1 MRAASPCSWSNRTS
15 TRRWRSRTTA
25 TCCRRAAWWRP
36 GGRTSSLTGRKYA
49 KPISGRT
56 SLALRRD
63 DRIAR
68 AIYSSHVHRRP
79 DIVAGRAVGGDA
91 VVARMKNGTTD
102 AVFEVKANSLQ
113 TPSLE
118 IALPGAETPSAAT
131 RACPACGGARN
142 HAHRFIT
149 NGCDI
154 LQCESC
160 GLGRTETSGFDP
172 ATYYTK
178 DYFSGRHA
186 DGYSDYLG
194 AEPVLRREFAHSV
207 DFIRT
212 YRRSG
217 KLLELGAAYGFFLME
232 AARHFDVAGIELAVD
247 AVEHGRRAGLNVV
260 QGMADEA
267 TLRQFSHMDVI
278 VLFDVIEH
286 LPDPR
291 ETLALCHRQLT
302 PGGIVVIT
310 TGDFGSTL
318 ARLAGV
324 RWRLMTPPQHLW
336 FFTQE
341 SMRRMSQGL
350 GFSLEHA
357 DHPWKIV
364 PASLV
369 VFQLRRMLGL
379 RSAGI
384 TSAGRVGIPVNL
396 FDAMRLVLRKA
407 A

>member
-1 MRAASPCSWSNRTS
+1 MTASPARSIHVTYIGAPASWP
-15 TRRWRSRTTA
+15 
-25 TCCRRAAWWRP
+25 AA
-36 GGRTSSLTGRKYA
+36 
-49 KPISGRT
+49 
-56 SLALRRD
+56 
-63 DRIAR
+63 
-68 AIYSSHVHRRP
+68 
-79 DIVAGRAVGGDA
+79 VAGHA
-91 VVARMKNGTTD
+91 VVTRTKQGTTP
-102 AVFEVKANSLQ
+102 VFEVKANSLQ

-118 IALPGAETPSAAT
+118 IGLPGAETPGAAT
-131 RACPACGGARN
+131 RTCPACGGARN
-142 HAHRFIT
+142 HILRFRT

-160 GLGRTETSGFDP
+160 GLGRTETSEFDP
-172 ATYYTK
+172 ATYYTE

-207 DFIRT
+207 DFIRS
-212 YRRSG
+212 YRSSG

-232 AARHFDVAGIELAVD
+232 AARHFDVAGIELAAD

-260 QGMADEA
+260 QGMADET
-267 TLRQFSHMDVI
+267 TLRQFGHMDVI
-278 VLFDVIEH
+278 VLLDVIEH

-291 ETLALCHRQLT
+291 ETLALCHRQLN

-350 GFSLEHA
+350 GFSMEHA

-364 PASLV
+364 PASLI
-369 VFQLRRMLGL
+369 VFQLRRMLGM
-379 RSAGI
+379 RSAGM

-407 A
+407 S

>member
-1 MRAASPCSWSNRTS
+1 M
-15 TRRWRSRTTA
+15 
-25 TCCRRAAWWRP
+25 
-36 GGRTSSLTGRKYA
+36 
-49 KPISGRT
+49 
-56 SLALRRD
+56 
-63 DRIAR
+63 
-68 AIYSSHVHRRP
+68 
-79 DIVAGRAVGGDA
+79 AGRAVSDDP
-91 VVARMKNGTTD
+91 VATRAPPGATD
-102 AVFEVKANSLQ
+102 AIIKGKASSLQ

-118 IALPGAETPSAAT
+118 IGLPGAGSPGAAA
-131 RACPACGGARN
+131 RACPACGGVTH
-142 HAHRFIT
+142 HALRFRT

-172 ATYYTK
+172 AAYYTG

-207 DFIRT
+207 DFIRS
-212 YRRSG
+212 YRGSG

-232 AARHFDVAGIELAVD
+232 AARHFDVAGIELAAD
-247 AVEHGRRAGLNVV
+247 AAAHARRAGLNVV
-260 QGMADEA
+260 QGTADEI
-267 TLRQFSHMDVI
+267 TLQQFGHVDVI

-291 ETLALCHRQLT
+291 ETLALCHRQLN

-310 TGDFGSTL
+310 TGDFGSMI

-336 FFTQE
+336 FFTEE
-341 SMRRMSQGL
+341 SMRRMSRGL
-350 GFSLEHA
+350 GFSMEHV

-364 PASLV
+364 PASLI
-369 VFQLRRMLGL
+369 VFQLRRMLGM
-379 RSAGI
+379 RSASMK
-384 TSAGRVGIPVNL
+384 SAGRVGIPVNL
-396 FDAMRLVLRKA
+396 FDAMRLVLRKTP
-407 A
+407 